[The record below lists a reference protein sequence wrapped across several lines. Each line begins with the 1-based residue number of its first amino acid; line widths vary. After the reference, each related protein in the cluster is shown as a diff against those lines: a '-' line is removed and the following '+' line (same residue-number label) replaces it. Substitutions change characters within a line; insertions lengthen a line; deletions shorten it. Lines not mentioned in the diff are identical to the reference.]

1 MKYRFWGFILL
12 LLFIFLLFF
21 LAGCSTQ
28 VKYITTP
35 MSRPPAM
42 FIVEDIQTDK
52 QLIKQYQKSIIK
64 ITEWQKWYNIQVG
77 SNYFKFTN
85 NIEIVKPN
93 PLQ

>member
-1 MKYRFWGFILL
+1 MKYRFWVLL
-12 LLFIFLLFF
+12 LLFIF

-28 VKYITTP
+28 VKYITIP
-35 MSRPPAM
+35 MSEPPAI

-85 NIEIVKPN
+85 
-93 PLQ
+93 

>member
-1 MKYRFWGFILL
+1 MKYRFWVLL
-12 LLFIFLLFF
+12 LLLIFLLIF

-28 VKYITTP
+28 VKYITIP

-42 FIVEDIQTDK
+42 FTLEDIQTDK

>member
-1 MKYRFWGFILL
+1 MKYRFWVLL
-12 LLFIFLLFF
+12 FLFIFLV
-21 LAGCSTQ
+21 GCSTQ
-28 VKYITTP
+28 EKYITIP

-42 FIVEDIQTDK
+42 FTLEDIQTDK

-85 NIEIVKPN
+85 
-93 PLQ
+93 

>member
-1 MKYRFWGFILL
+1 MKYRFWVLL
-12 LLFIFLLFF
+12 PLLTFLLIF
-21 LAGCSTQ
+21 LAGCSAQ
-28 VKYITTP
+28 IKYITTP
-35 MSRPPAM
+35 MSRPPAI

-85 NIEIVKPN
+85 
-93 PLQ
+93 

>member
-1 MKYRFWGFILL
+1 MKYRFWVLL
-12 LLFIFLLFF
+12 LLFIFLV
-21 LAGCSTQ
+21 GCAAQ
-28 VKYITTP
+28 VKYITIP
-35 MSRPPAM
+35 MNRPPAM
-42 FIVEDIQTDK
+42 FIVEYIQTDK

>member
-1 MKYRFWGFILL
+1 MKYRFWV
-12 LLFIFLLFF
+12 LLFLFIF

-28 VKYITTP
+28 VKYITIP
-35 MSRPPAM
+35 MSEPPAI

-52 QLIKQYQKSIIK
+52 QLIKSYQKSIIK

-85 NIEIVKPN
+85 
-93 PLQ
+93 

>member
-1 MKYRFWGFILL
+1 MKYRLIFWLL
-12 LLFIFLLFF
+12 LIF

-28 VKYITTP
+28 IKYITTP

-42 FIVEDIQTDK
+42 FTLEDIQTDK

-93 PLQ
+93 PIQ

>member
-1 MKYRFWGFILL
+1 MKYRFWVLL
-12 LLFIFLLFF
+12 LLFIF

-35 MSRPPAM
+35 MSEPPAI

-52 QLIKQYQKSIIK
+52 QLIKEYQKSIIK

-85 NIEIVKPN
+85 
-93 PLQ
+93 

>member
-1 MKYRFWGFILL
+1 MKYRFMGFILL
-12 LLFIFLLFF
+12 LLFIF

-28 VKYITTP
+28 VKYITIP
-35 MSRPPAM
+35 MSEPPAM
-42 FIVEDIQTDK
+42 FTLEDIQTDK

-85 NIEIVKPN
+85 
-93 PLQ
+93 

>member
-1 MKYRFWGFILL
+1 MKYRFWVLL
-12 LLFIFLLFF
+12 LLFIFLV
-21 LAGCSTQ
+21 GCAAQ
-28 VKYITTP
+28 VKYITIP

-52 QLIKQYQKSIIK
+52 QLIKEYQKSIIK

>member
-1 MKYRFWGFILL
+1 MKLKYIF
-12 LLFIFLLFF
+12 FLLFLVF

-28 VKYITTP
+28 IKYITIP
-35 MSRPPAM
+35 MSEPPAI

-52 QLIKQYQKSIIK
+52 QLIQGYQKSIIK

-85 NIEIVKPN
+85 
-93 PLQ
+93 

>member
-1 MKYRFWGFILL
+1 MKYRFWV
-12 LLFIFLLFF
+12 LLFLFIF

-28 VKYITTP
+28 VKYITIP
-35 MSRPPAM
+35 MSEPPAI

-52 QLIKQYQKSIIK
+52 QLIKEYQKSIIK

-85 NIEIVKPN
+85 
-93 PLQ
+93 Q

>member
-1 MKYRFWGFILL
+1 MKYRFWV
-12 LLFIFLLFF
+12 LLFLFIF

-28 VKYITTP
+28 VKYITIP
-35 MSRPPAM
+35 MSEPPAI

-52 QLIKQYQKSIIK
+52 QLIKEYQKSIIK

-85 NIEIVKPN
+85 
-93 PLQ
+93 

>member
-1 MKYRFWGFILL
+1 MKYRFWVLL
-12 LLFIFLLFF
+12 LLLIFLLIF

-28 VKYITTP
+28 VKYITIP

-42 FIVEDIQTDK
+42 FTLEDIQTDK
-52 QLIKQYQKSIIK
+52 QLIQGYQKSIIK

-85 NIEIVKPN
+85 
-93 PLQ
+93 

>member
-1 MKYRFWGFILL
+1 MKYRFWVLL
-12 LLFIFLLFF
+12 LLFIFLV
-21 LAGCSTQ
+21 GCAAQ

-42 FIVEDIQTDK
+42 FTLEDIQTDK
-52 QLIKQYQKSIIK
+52 QLIKEYQKSIIK

>member
-1 MKYRFWGFILL
+1 MKYRLMGFILL
-12 LLFIFLLFF
+12 LLFIF

-28 VKYITTP
+28 VKYITIP

-52 QLIKQYQKSIIK
+52 QLIKEYQKSIIK

-85 NIEIVKPN
+85 GSEKTN
-93 PLQ
+93 

>member
-1 MKYRFWGFILL
+1 MKYRLIFWLL
-12 LLFIFLLFF
+12 LIFLLIF

-28 VKYITTP
+28 IKYITTP

-42 FIVEDIQTDK
+42 FIVDDIKTDK
-52 QLIKQYQKSIIK
+52 QLIKGYQKSIIK

-85 NIEIVKPN
+85 NIEIVKTN
-93 PLQ
+93 

>member
-1 MKYRFWGFILL
+1 MKYRFWVLL
-12 LLFIFLLFF
+12 LLLIFLLIF

-28 VKYITTP
+28 VKYITIP

-52 QLIKQYQKSIIK
+52 QLIKEYQKSIIK

-85 NIEIVKPN
+85 GSEKTN
-93 PLQ
+93 

>member
-1 MKYRFWGFILL
+1 MKYRFWVLL
-12 LLFIFLLFF
+12 FLFIFLV
-21 LAGCSTQ
+21 GCAAQ
-28 VKYITTP
+28 VKYITIP

-52 QLIKQYQKSIIK
+52 QLIQGYQKSIIK

-85 NIEIVKPN
+85 GSEKTN
-93 PLQ
+93 

>member
-1 MKYRFWGFILL
+1 MKYRFWVLL
-12 LLFIFLLFF
+12 LLFIF

-35 MSRPPAM
+35 MSEPPTV
-42 FIVEDIQTDK
+42 FIIDDIKSDK
-52 QLIKQYQKSIIK
+52 QLIKSYQKSVIK

-85 NIEIVKPN
+85 
-93 PLQ
+93 Q

>member
-1 MKYRFWGFILL
+1 MKYRFWVLL
-12 LLFIFLLFF
+12 LLLIF

-28 VKYITTP
+28 VKYITIP

-42 FIVEDIQTDK
+42 FTLEDIQTDK

-85 NIEIVKPN
+85 NIEIVKTN
-93 PLQ
+93 

>member
-1 MKYRFWGFILL
+1 MKYRFWVLL
-12 LLFIFLLFF
+12 LLFIF

-35 MSRPPAM
+35 MSRPPAI

-52 QLIKQYQKSIIK
+52 QLIQGYQKSIIK

-85 NIEIVKPN
+85 
-93 PLQ
+93 Q

>member
-1 MKYRFWGFILL
+1 MKYRFWVLL
-12 LLFIFLLFF
+12 FLFIFLV
-21 LAGCSTQ
+21 GCAAQ
-28 VKYITTP
+28 VKYITIP

-52 QLIKQYQKSIIK
+52 QLMKGYQKSIIK

-85 NIEIVKPN
+85 GSEKTN
-93 PLQ
+93 

>member
-1 MKYRFWGFILL
+1 MKYRFMDFILL

-42 FIVEDIQTDK
+42 FIIDDIKSDK
-52 QLIKQYQKSIIK
+52 QLIKSYQKSVIK

-85 NIEIVKPN
+85 
-93 PLQ
+93 

>member
-1 MKYRFWGFILL
+1 MKYRFWVLL
-12 LLFIFLLFF
+12 LLFIFLV
-21 LAGCSTQ
+21 GCSTQ
-28 VKYITTP
+28 VKYITIP

-42 FIVEDIQTDK
+42 FIVEYIQTDK

>member
-1 MKYRFWGFILL
+1 MKYRFWVLL
-12 LLFIFLLFF
+12 FLFIFLV
-21 LAGCSTQ
+21 GCSTQ

-35 MSRPPAM
+35 MSRPPAI

-52 QLIKQYQKSIIK
+52 QLIKEYQKSIIK

-85 NIEIVKPN
+85 GSEKTN
-93 PLQ
+93 

>member
-1 MKYRFWGFILL
+1 MKYRFWVLL
-12 LLFIFLLFF
+12 LLFIFLV
-21 LAGCSTQ
+21 GCSTQ
-28 VKYITTP
+28 VKYITIP

-52 QLIKQYQKSIIK
+52 QLIKEYQKSIIK

-85 NIEIVKPN
+85 SES
-93 PLQ
+93 

>member
-1 MKYRFWGFILL
+1 MKYRFWVLL
-12 LLFIFLLFF
+12 LLFIF

-64 ITEWQKWYNIQVG
+64 ITEWQKWYNI
-77 SNYFKFTN
+77 
-85 NIEIVKPN
+85 
-93 PLQ
+93 

>member
-1 MKYRFWGFILL
+1 MKYRFWV
-12 LLFIFLLFF
+12 LLFIFLV
-21 LAGCSTQ
+21 GCSTQ
-28 VKYITTP
+28 VKYITIP

-42 FIVEDIQTDK
+42 FTLEDIQTDK
-52 QLIKQYQKSIIK
+52 QLIQGYQKSIIK

>member
-1 MKYRFWGFILL
+1 MKYRFWVLL
-12 LLFIFLLFF
+12 LLFIF

-28 VKYITTP
+28 VKYITIP
-35 MSRPPAM
+35 MSEPPAI

-52 QLIKQYQKSIIK
+52 QLIKEYQKSIIK

-85 NIEIVKPN
+85 
-93 PLQ
+93 

>member
-1 MKYRFWGFILL
+1 MKYRFWVLL
-12 LLFIFLLFF
+12 LLFIF

-35 MSRPPAM
+35 MSRPPAI

-52 QLIKQYQKSIIK
+52 QLIQGYQKSIIK

-85 NIEIVKPN
+85 
-93 PLQ
+93 